1 MNTHMR
7 HTLLMLA
14 VLLGVMNPPG
24 RPPGSESM
32 KAEPR
37 PVNAPVKAR
46 CPNTGCQGEGVWQNE
61 FAYSCNE
68 CSKVSYYCVKC
79 KSLYMPGEGDKHN
92 HLPAV

>member
-32 KAEPR
+32 KAEPPPSTPLSR
-37 PVNAPVKAR
+37 LVALTRAAKGKAS
-46 CPNTGCQGEGVWQNE
+46 G
-61 FAYSCNE
+61 
-68 CSKVSYYCVKC
+68 KM
-79 KSLYMPGEGDKHN
+79 SLPTRATSVARVLLLRKM
-92 HLPAV
+92 